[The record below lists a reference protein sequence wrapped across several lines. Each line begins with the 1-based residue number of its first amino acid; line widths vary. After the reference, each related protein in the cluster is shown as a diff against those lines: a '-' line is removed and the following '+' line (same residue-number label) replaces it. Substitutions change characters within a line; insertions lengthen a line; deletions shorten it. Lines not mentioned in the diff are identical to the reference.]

1 MKKITFWMIL
11 AVMTTH
17 LIACE
22 EEWKETPQEAWQ
34 YHQPY
39 FELEYA
45 ADTIRFGSAD
55 RQMNMSVADLKAL
68 FGRMAA
74 DKMQD
79 YFKGID
85 FYTADT
91 LLIKAQRASGEAMN
105 IRASYLK
112 DHRYLEIKLNA
123 EDMKTL
129 IGENAPTIPAISF
142 QYLKQDNQLTVYL
155 NEVYVQSIFEN
166 QQIQNMLMPII
177 GRALNPQFDRMPP
190 QAQQAMLA
198 GIKQQISSIID
209 AIQTL
214 KIGFVL
220 Q

>member
-11 AVMTTH
+11 TAMTAH

-22 EEWKETPQEAWQ
+22 EEWKESSQATWQ

-39 FELEYA
+39 FELEYM
-45 ADTIRFGSAD
+45 ADSIHFGSAD

-68 FGRMAA
+68 FEDMAA
-74 DKMQD
+74 TKMQD

-112 DHRYLEIKLNA
+112 DDRYMEITLNG
-123 EDMKTL
+123 EDMKAL
-129 IGENAPTIPAISF
+129 IGENAPTIPTISF
-142 QYLKQDNQLTVYL
+142 QYLQQDGRLTVYL

-166 QQIQNMLMPII
+166 LQIQNMLLPII

-198 GIKQQISSIID
+198 GIKQQISDIID